1 MSGIFLSYRRVDT
14 EAWAGRLFA
23 ELKEEA
29 PAHFHFRYLGHGGVS
44 SMRTRKKSTCG
55 AIYRRYLTCAPK

>member
-23 ELKEEA
+23 ELKRK
-29 PAHFHFRYLGHGGVS
+29 PLRISISGIYGHGGVS